1 MLVGT
6 KTTTL
11 LRASN
16 YSPSIDDASGMAA
29 TIESHSVDMLFRDRG
44 LRSAEWLAYHK
55 ARQVV

>member
-1 MLVGT
+1 
-6 KTTTL
+6 
-11 LRASN
+11 
-16 YSPSIDDASGMAA
+16 MAA